1 MSLANPAALVLAAL
15 AIPIIVFYILK
26 IRLRRVPVSTVIF
39 WQQIFEEKQ
48 PRSIWQHLRHLL
60 SLLVQLLFL
69 MLLVLARGEPF
80 FNWEILEARR
90 LVLVVDNSASMN
102 AGDVAPTRL
111 DAAKTLGNDLISRLR
126 FRDELAIVAGG
137 TEAHVVCGMSGH
149 ERTLQKALA
158 SVPATDGPTRVV
170 DAIALAR
177 HLLGNRSNAQVL
189 VLTDGCF
196 EEFEQVAQAPDV
208 KIYPVGVRTNNAG
221 ITRFQVRRSLL
232 DPTGYQILMEVSNA
246 GDDPVECRLELD
258 LDGDVVDVIPLKLEP
273 GGQWSQTLD
282 KTSTTGGR
290 LEARLDHADAL
301 AADNRAWALLPKRE
315 PLKVLLVSEPD
326 LFLEKVLEANP
337 LVQLQTVR
345 ELPTH
350 VSVGT
355 VLVLHGQ
362 IPAKIP
368 AGQVFVVDPAGACDL
383 WELGDPLENP
393 IVTKQDRDSLLMT
406 HVRLDNV
413 VLPQARKLTFHSHA
427 HVLAQSLTN
436 DPLYASLE
444 RPEGKVLVLTVNIDQ
459 GDLPLR
465 TAFPILMTNALGWFS
480 GAAGELREAL
490 ATGAVSDVTL
500 PGAAQP
506 GMLPTG
512 ASANGQ
518 PATTG
523 PAAALQLWPPDGA
536 PPRPLPAGLAQAVVG
551 PFDRCG
557 VWTIAPAAADQ
568 NPAKPAAAPALE
580 IACNLANRSETD
592 LRPSDAVLA
601 LVHPEATRAG
611 LMTRP
616 IWYYLVALAWLL
628 AGLEWYLYQRRWI
641 S

>member
-1 MSLANPAALVLAAL
+1 MSLATPAALYLAAL

-60 SLLVQLLFL
+60 SLLMQLLFL
-69 MLLVLARGEPF
+69 MLLVLAIGEPYF
-80 FNWEILEARR
+80 KWEILEARR

-102 AGDVAPTRL
+102 ASDVAPTRL
-111 DAAKTLGNDLISRLR
+111 QAAKLIGSRLISRLR

-137 TEAHVVCGMSGH
+137 TEAHVVCGLSGH
-149 ERTLQKALA
+149 ERTLQNALE
-158 SVPATDGPTRVV
+158 SVPATDGPTRVG
-170 DAIALAR
+170 DAVALAR
-177 HLLGNRSNAQVL
+177 HLLGNRANAQVL

-196 EEFEQVAQAPDV
+196 EGFEQVAQASDV
-208 KIYPVGVRTNNAG
+208 KIFPVGQRTNNVG

-232 DPTGYQILMEVSNA
+232 DPTGYQILMEVTNA
-246 GDDPVECRLELD
+246 GDEPVECRLELD
-258 LDGDVVDVIPLKLEP
+258 LDDDVVDVIPLKLEP
-273 GGQWSQTLD
+273 GGEWSQTLD
-282 KTSTTGGR
+282 KTSTSGGR

-315 PLKVLLVSEPD
+315 PLNVLLVSEPN

-345 ELPTH
+345 EMPAQ
-350 VSVGT
+350 VAPGT
-355 VLVLHGQ
+355 VLVLHRQ
-362 IPAKIP
+362 APVKIP
-368 AGQVFVVDPAGACDL
+368 AGQVFVIDPAGECDL
-383 WELGDPLENP
+383 WELGEPLENP

-413 VLPQARKLTFHSHA
+413 LMPQARKLTFSSHA
-427 HVLAQSLTN
+427 HVLAGAVTN

-459 GDLPLR
+459 GDLTLR

-490 ATGAVSDVTL
+490 ATGSVTEVTL
-500 PGAAQP
+500 PVIAQSGAA
-506 GMLPTG
+506 
-512 ASANGQ
+512 AAGQ
-518 PATTG
+518 PAGTS
-523 PAAALQLWPPDGA
+523 PSSLLQLWPPAGGA
-536 PPRPLPAGLAQAVVG
+536 PRALPAGLAQAVVG
-551 PFDRCG
+551 PFDHCG
-557 VWTIAPAAADQ
+557 VWTIAPAAVGQ
-568 NPAKPAAAPALE
+568 KPAKPAEAPALE
-580 IACNLANRSETD
+580 IACNLGNRGETD
-592 LRPSDAVLA
+592 LRPSAAVLA
-601 LVHPEATRAG
+601 LAQPETVTAG

-616 IWYYLVALAWLL
+616 IWYYLVLLAWLL

>member
-1 MSLANPAALVLAAL
+1 MNLANPAALILAAL

-69 MLLVLARGEPF
+69 MLLVLALGEPF
-80 FNWEILEARR
+80 FNWEILAARR
-90 LVLVVDNSASMN
+90 LVLVIDNSASMN
-102 AGDVAPTRL
+102 ASDVIPTRL
-111 DAAKTLGNDLISRLR
+111 EAAKKLGNTLISRLR

-137 TEAHVVCGMSGH
+137 TEAHVVCGLSGH
-149 ERTLQKALA
+149 ERTLQNALA
-158 SVPATDGPTRVV
+158 AVPATDGPTRVGEAV
-170 DAIALAR
+170 SLAR

-196 EEFEQVAQAPDV
+196 EGIDQIAQAPDV
-208 KIYPVGVRTNNAG
+208 KIYPVGQRTSNVG

-246 GDDPVECRLELD
+246 GDERVECRLEVD

-290 LEARLDHADAL
+290 LEARLDHTDAL
-301 AADNRAWALLPKRE
+301 AADNRAWALLPKRD
-315 PLKVLLVSEPD
+315 PLQVLLVTEPN

-337 LVQLQTVR
+337 LVQLKTVR
-345 ELPTH
+345 EMPAQFPA
-350 VSVGT
+350 GT
-355 VLVLHGQ
+355 VVVLHRQ
-362 IPAKIP
+362 VPAKIP
-368 AGQVFVVDPAGACDL
+368 AGHVFVIDPAGESDL

-413 VLPQARKLTFHSHA
+413 LMPAARKLTFRSHA
-427 HVLAQSLTN
+427 HVLAGAVTN
-436 DPLYASLE
+436 DPVYASLE
-444 RPEGKVLVLTVNIDQ
+444 RTDGKVLVLTVNIDQ

-490 ATGAVSDVTL
+490 ATGAVTEVTL
-500 PGAAQP
+500 PGATAP
-506 GMLPTG
+506 A
-512 ASANGQ
+512 ASQSGQ
-518 PATTG
+518 PM
-523 PAAALQLWPPDGA
+523 AANVQPLQLWPPAGGS
-536 PPRPLPAGLAQAVVG
+536 PRALPAGLAQAVIG
-551 PFDRCG
+551 PFDHCG
-557 VWTIAPAAADQ
+557 VWTIAPAIAGQ
-568 NPAKPAAAPALE
+568 NPPKPAETPALE
-580 IACNLANRSETD
+580 IACNLASRGETD
-592 LRPSDAVLA
+592 LRPSEAVLA
-601 LVHPEATRAG
+601 LVQPETVTAG
-611 LMTRP
+611 FMNRP
-616 IWYYLVALAWLL
+616 IWYYLVLLAWLL
-628 AGLEWYLYQRRWI
+628 TGLEWYLYQRRWI